1 MCNMHRKDYEDKK
14 AEFHEELHSHLI
26 SPRLYMDAS
35 LDLDYEDN
43 LKIKY
48 NINRVYL
55 ILSVHDNNM
64 SFFKLIQFYF

>member
-1 MCNMHRKDYEDKK
+1 
-14 AEFHEELHSHLI
+14 
-26 SPRLYMDAS
+26 MDAS